1 MACNASCQT
10 DDDDVRRVRLQKWKV
25 KTMKL
30 ERRRRISNKCVI
42 DRMKCS
48 FSLGWPHKFFAVV
61 IVVMVIVLCGW
72 HWYFKSDYLYHLSF
86 GKPHCKASSHW
97 VERAFSRVQL
107 RNIFLIEKD
116 KRRKYKMSSFTVD
129 SCGGGSSGGVASLS
143 SSISERG

>member
-1 MACNASCQT
+1 MRVVKQLA
-10 DDDDVRRVRLQKWKV
+10 DDDVRRVRLQKLKV

-30 ERRRRISNKCVI
+30 ERRRRRISNKCVI